1 MMQTEVAFP
10 SSMWTLNQTTVS
22 GQPFFYNRG
31 FWCCKAIIAFNN
43 NDCQDLVFCMWHAN
57 SSVQCSM
64 CGDRINVNNMGP
76 SLESIFKST
85 PRNVSMASLGPKR
98 EKQHIVLCQGGSVS
112 CWDATFDLQ
121 WHLNVTC
128 PHFKMQL
135 GCMGNLFWNGN
146 TKESVCDLHASWVTS
161 VNTCNL
167 QLPLAQFS
175 IVCGKSVLCAFSH
188 FSC

>member
-98 EKQHIVLCQGGSVS
+98 EKQHIVLCQGVQSHAEMQLLICKGIWMSHALIS
-112 CWDATFDLQ
+112 KCNWDAWATCFEMGTPKKAF
-121 WHLNVTC
+121 VTC
-128 PHFKMQL
+128 RL
-135 GCMGNLFWNGN
+135 S
-146 TKESVCDLHASWVTS
+146 ESHQWTHAI
-161 VNTCNL
+161 CN
-167 QLPLAQFS
+167 FR
-175 IVCGKSVLCAFSH
+175 
-188 FSC
+188 